1 MSYEPEQHE
10 NYPRE
15 EMKSVYPKIA
25 SDHATNPRNLGS
37 MENADG
43 FARVTGPC
51 GDTMQIWLR
60 VNDGNITNATFT
72 TDGCGNA
79 IASCSVVT
87 EIVKGKSITEAHKM
101 TQRDVLNALGGPP
114 KEDEHCALL
123 AANTL
128 KEAIRDYIA
137 MKKEPWKKAYRKY

>member
-10 NYPRE
+10 NYPKE
-15 EMKSVYPKIA
+15 EMKSVYSKIA
-25 SDHATNPRNLGS
+25 SDHATNPRNLGN
-37 MENADG
+37 MEDADG
-43 FARVTGPC
+43 FAKVTGSC

-79 IASCSVVT
+79 IASCSIVT
-87 EIVKGKSITEAHKM
+87 EIVKGKSIGEALKM
-101 TQRDVLNALGGPP
+101 TQCDVLNALDGLP
-114 KEDEHCALL
+114 KESEHCALL
-123 AANTL
+123 AANVL
-128 KEAIRDYIA
+128 KAAIKDYIA